1 MFSFFLNTQLNNNVI
16 ISTHHNNDYV
26 RKIALDN
33 LHTIK
38 KYYKNREFRVDNQHY
53 LVRLIKH
60 IAPDVNISVDKFI
73 NTAMNTV
80 SYYSKTFNI
89 VSDINYGNS
98 TSNILY
104 GYNSTE
110 IFLHVENTFIDY
122 YYSIDTCLST
132 SAIKCIYSEDGDC
145 NMWLPDGNKELD
157 NRVLSV
163 YQIDLVHL
171 VLQYKLWYDK
181 HIISDTSSVDVAVF
195 ITQVVLPN
203 LIPSIFNIATIN
215 LFLGNYYNPVKLL
228 TEHDYIFALSSQDH
242 MLTTCITDKY
252 DELNNTSITLEA
264 LLMNIPMFLNT
275 SALDALRIDKEYYTT
290 QSEWALWL
298 SRVFYIDKLLN
309 TMGSKGISKNTGIVY
324 ATRMVIKKIESKNTK
339 IKNRIPPIIYDR
351 YVTSVSNIKSIVGK

>member
-1 MFSFFLNTQLNNNVI
+1 MFSFFLNTRLNNNVI
-16 ISTHHNNDYV
+16 INTHRNNAYV
-26 RKIALDN
+26 KKIALDN
-33 LHTIK
+33 INTIK
-38 KYYKNREFRVDNQHY
+38 NYYKDREFRVDNHHY

-60 IAPDVNISVDKFI
+60 ISPDVNIAVDKFI
-73 NTAMNTV
+73 SIAMNTV
-80 SYYSKTFNI
+80 AYYSKTFDI

-110 IFLHVENTFIDY
+110 IFLYVEKTFIDY
-122 YYSIDTCLST
+122 YNMDACLST

-145 NMWLPDGNKELD
+145 NMWLPDGSKELD
-157 NRVLSV
+157 ERVLSV

-171 VLQYKLWYDK
+171 VLQYKLWCDK
-181 HIISDTSSVDVAVF
+181 RVLVDSNSTDVAVF
-195 ITQVVLPN
+195 ITQLVLPN

-228 TEHDYIFALSSQDH
+228 TEHEYNFALSNQDT
-242 MLTTCITDKY
+242 MMSTCISEKY
-252 DELNNTSITLEA
+252 DELSNSNITLET
-264 LLMNIPMFLNT
+264 LLMNIPMFLN
-275 SALDALRIDKEYYTT
+275 SNALDALRIDKEYYTT

-298 SRVFYIDKLLN
+298 SRIFYIDKLLT

-324 ATRMVIKKIESKNTK
+324 TTRMVIKKIESKNTK

-351 YVTSVSNIKSIVGK
+351 YVNSISNIKNVVGK